1 VNKEL
6 IGMVGIGYAGL
17 PLAVALARVGNQV
30 VGFDIDQWRVDEVN
44 AGRSPVDTV
53 TDDEIRELGDRMTA
67 STDPDV
73 LSGCDV
79 LIVCVPTPVD
89 GDKPDLGPLTSAAR
103 TVKEQVRAGQLVI
116 IESTTHPGTT
126 DGLVQPILEE
136 SGLKA
141 GADFNLAYSP
151 ERVDPGNTRFGI
163 TTTTRVVGG
172 LTEACRDRAADLY
185 RQVTEVHLT
194 KGMREAEAAKILENT
209 YRQVNIALVNEFAQV
224 CHRMNI
230 DVWDTIEAAATKPY
244 GFTPFRPG
252 AGVGGHCIPA
262 DPLYLVHRAASLGIT
277 FNMAETAHRVNEGMP
292 IWVADRIC
300 KDLEDRG
307 VQVDGATVLLLGV
320 AYKPDVSDARHTP
333 AVPVAKSLLLR
344 GARVLVH
351 DAYVTELAWADGRLP
366 VQPDVRAAMAAAD
379 VTVLLQRHKQYDDE
393 LLAGASWLFDT
404 TGTVNEPVTAGS
416 SRRSSL

>member
-1 VNKEL
+1 MIRQR
-6 IGMVGIGYAGL
+6 IGMVGLGYAGL
-17 PLAVALARVGNQV
+17 PLAVALARVGNHV
-30 VGFDIDQWRVDEVN
+30 VGYDIDTWRVGQIN

-53 TDDEIRELGDRMTA
+53 TDDEIRELGDRMSAATE
-67 STDPDV
+67 PHV
-73 LSGCDV
+73 LADCDV
-79 LIVCVPTPVD
+79 IVVCVPTPVD
-89 GDKPDLGPLTSAAR
+89 GDKPDLGPLRSAAR
-103 TVKEQVRAGQLVI
+103 TVGEQLRAGQLII

-126 DGLVQPILEE
+126 DGMVQPILEE

-141 GADFNLAYSP
+141 GVDFNLAYSP
-151 ERVDPGNTRFGI
+151 ERVDPGNQRFGI

-172 LTEACRDRAADLY
+172 LTEQCRDRAADLY
-185 RQVTEVHLT
+185 RQVTEVYLT

-224 CHRMNI
+224 CHVMDI
-230 DVWDTIEAAATKPY
+230 DVWDTINAAATKPY

-277 FNMAETAHRVNEGMP
+277 FRMAETAHRVNEGMP
-292 IWVADRIC
+292 VWVADRIS

-307 VQVDGATVLLLGV
+307 VQVDGSTVLLLGL

-333 AVPVAKSLLLR
+333 ALPVAKSLLLR

-351 DAYVTELAWADGRLP
+351 DPYVNELSWPYGRLM
-366 VQPDVRAAMAAAD
+366 VESDVRAAMATAD
-379 VTVLLQRHKQYDDE
+379 VTVLLQRHRPYDDE
-393 LLAGASWLFDT
+393 LLSQAAWLFDT
-404 TGTVNEPVTAGS
+404 TGATAARPTAGS
-416 SRRSSL
+416 ARRSSL